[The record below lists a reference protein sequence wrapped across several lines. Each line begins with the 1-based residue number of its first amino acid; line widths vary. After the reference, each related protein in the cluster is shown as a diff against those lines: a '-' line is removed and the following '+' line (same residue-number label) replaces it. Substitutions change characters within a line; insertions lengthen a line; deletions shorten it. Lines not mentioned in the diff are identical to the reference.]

1 MAAGPGD
8 RSDLWLLL
16 PEPVRRLPADLA
28 AVVALVVLT
37 VLAVLLPVI
46 SETPL
51 RVVLG
56 LPFVL
61 FVPGYAFIAALF
73 PEAGESPVADTE
85 GETPDAG
92 SPADEGSDA
101 GDRSGIDGIERVAL
115 SFGLSIAIVPL
126 IGLVLNFT
134 PWGIRLVPILASVS
148 GFTLIA
154 VAAAAVRRRELP
166 EEERF
171 RVPYRAWV
179 AAGRAELLE
188 PDSRGDAALNVL
200 LVLSIVLATASVGY
214 AVAVP
219 KQGEQFS
226 ELYLL
231 TEGED
236 GELVADDYPTEF
248 VQGEPRSLVAGIG
261 NQEHATTDYTL
272 IGKLQRVDVRRV
284 GNDSVNDTSGAANV
298 SISVLEEEEVAR
310 FGPEL
315 AHNETWL
322 ERHEVTPTLTGER
335 LRLTYLLY
343 DGTPPDDPTVDNA
356 YREVHL
362 WVNVSAPDE

>member
-1 MAAGPGD
+1 MAGGT
-8 RSDLWLLL
+8 RSDLWLLV

-37 VLAVLLPVI
+37 DLAVLLPVVR
-46 SETPL
+46 ETPL
-51 RVVLG
+51 RVVFG

-61 FVPGYAFIAALF
+61 FVPGYALIAALF
-73 PEAGESPVADTE
+73 PEAGASPVDDDTSE
-85 GETPDAG
+85 SAE
-92 SPADEGSDA
+92 EA
-101 GDRSGIDGIERVAL
+101 GDRSGIDGIERTAL
-115 SFGLSIAIVPL
+115 SFGLSIAVVPL

-154 VAAAAVRRRELP
+154 VAVAAVRRRDLP

-171 RVPYRAWV
+171 RVPYRGWA
-179 AAGRAELLE
+179 AAGREELFE
-188 PDSRGDAALNVL
+188 PDNRGDAALNVL
-200 LVLSIVLATASVGY
+200 LVFSILLATASVGY

-219 KQGEQFS
+219 KGGEQFT

-231 TEGED
+231 TETDE

-248 VQGEPRSLVAGIG
+248 VRGESRSLVVGIG
-261 NQEHATTDYTL
+261 NREHDTVEYTL
-272 IGKLQRVDVRRV
+272 IGTLQRVEIRRA
-284 GNDSVNDTSGAANV
+284 GNASTNDTTGPGNV
-298 SISVLEEEEVAR
+298 SVSVLEEREIAR
-310 FGPEL
+310 FDPEL
-315 AHNETWL
+315 DHNETW
-322 ERHEVTPTLTGER
+322 RRQHDVTPTLAGDR

-343 DGTPPDDPTVDNA
+343 RGAPPEDPGVDDA

-362 WVNVSAPDE
+362 WVNVSEPAGS